1 MGETFAEGE
10 RGYMERIDAQ
20 TIIRLLLEDDDLR
33 QQVLEVVGPVELKR
47 LYEQTRQIVERVREL
62 EMRHAY
68 LDAAVKEMKARQAEV
83 EERVKLAEAIVKAL
97 LQGAKKLPSD
107 SALGFMVVRKIG
119 GDTMLN

>member
-1 MGETFAEGE
+1 
-10 RGYMERIDAQ
+10 MEKIDAQ
-20 TIIRLLLEDDDLR
+20 VIISLLLRNEELR
-33 QQVLEVVGPVELKR
+33 QEVLDAVVPEEVKR

-68 LDAAVKEMKARQAEV
+68 LEAVVKELRARQEEM